1 MAGRGE
7 RRADFFGWE
16 TSSGGGGATV
26 GCGRAGGGCV
36 VTGVGWGGCSIGS
49 TGAVVAAGAAG
60 TANAG
65 CAFLRHAIADTAS
78 KKTSGIVNT

>member
-1 MAGRGE
+1 VAARGM

-26 GCGRAGGGCV
+26 GCGKVAGGCAGTDVC
-36 VTGVGWGGCSIGS
+36 WGGCSIGS

-60 TANAG
+60 IANG
-65 CAFLRHAIADTAS
+65 RAFLRHAIPDTAS
-78 KKTSGIVNT
+78 KNSSGMVNT